1 MRVCIK
7 TYGCTLNQADSNIMK
22 SILESNGV
30 MITERID
37 DADVAVVNTCTV
49 KNITAQKILYRL
61 SRMHDAGRKIV
72 VTGCMAS
79 ANRNLIEKYAPSA
92 SVVDTSN
99 IGRIAEVAE
108 RLDVGKRMVVEDYA
122 KVDKMALFNADDGI
136 IAKIPIN
143 EGCTSNCSFCETKF
157 ARGPLNSFSEEKILD
172 AVAQSAR
179 MGAKE
184 IQLTS
189 QDVGAYGIDSG
200 TDIAT
205 LMGRIAQLDGD
216 FKVRVGMINPEHLH
230 RCFDGFAKEL
240 KGEKFYKFAHIPVQ
254 SGSNKVLKDMGRKG
268 TIEEFEGYVKE
279 LRRKVPG
286 VTIETDLIAGF
297 PTESDDQFK
306 ETIDFVRRTRPEVTN
321 ISRFGAR
328 PHACASKMRQQS
340 TEMIN
345 RRSVVLSRAVRQV
358 QHEINDKF
366 IGKRFDVIVTESNEK
381 SLNGRNGSYRQVV
394 IGRNDAKGIMVGER
408 VDALVN
414 AASANVFYATVQKV
428 V

>member
-7 TYGCTLNQADSNIMK
+7 TYGCTLNQADGSIMK
-22 SILESNGV
+22 SMLEGNGAT
-30 MITERID
+30 MTERID

-49 KNITAQKILYRL
+49 KSITAQKILYRL
-61 SRMHDAGRKIV
+61 GRMHDAGKKMV

-79 ANRNLIEKYAPSA
+79 ANRDLIERYAPSA
-92 SVVDTSN
+92 SIVDTSN

-108 RLDVGKRMVVEDYA
+108 RLNAGKRMVVEGYA
-122 KVDKMALFNADDGI
+122 KVDKMALFNADGGI

-157 ARGPLNSFSEEKILD
+157 ARGPLNSFSEERIVD
-172 AVAQSAR
+172 AVVQSVR

-184 IQLTS
+184 VQLTS

-200 TDIAT
+200 TDIAM
-205 LMGRIAQLDGD
+205 LMEKIAQVDGD
-216 FKVRVGMINPEHLH
+216 FKVRIGMMNPEHLH
-230 RCFDGFAKEL
+230 RCFDGFAREL

-254 SGSNKVLKDMGRKG
+254 SGSNKVLKDMGRVG
-268 TIEEFEGYVKE
+268 TVEEFDGYVKE
-279 LRRKVPG
+279 LRKKVPG

-297 PTESDDQFK
+297 PTEGEDQFG

-328 PHACASKMRQQS
+328 PHARASKMKQQS

-345 RRSVVLSRAVRQV
+345 RRSIALTRVVRQV

-366 IGKRFDVIVTESNEK
+366 IGKRFDVIITESNEK

-394 IGRNDAKGIMVGER
+394 VGRNDANGIGIGTR
-408 VDALVN
+408 VDVLIN
-414 AASANVFYATVQKV
+414 AASANVFYATAKSVM
-428 V
+428 